1 MFLSNRIPV
10 LAIENDVMFMKNG
23 SYGIGYEIVLPEVGT
38 LGLPGYDKLN
48 KLWQN
53 VYNSL
58 PDECIMHKQ
67 DQYFLR
73 NWEPRFTE
81 VEDNPLLNDYIDG
94 MHGRKY
100 IEQKT
105 RIYFTKLSKIVT
117 SAKQESLFA
126 SIGIL
131 FKKNKTIIN
140 TEIPKREIESF
151 LEVIQAVKETIAKE
165 LMEYK
170 CTVKLIE
177 ENDYLGTQEKLFK
190 GEVDQYLYQG
200 SESTSDIQFMND
212 RISVGGGFAQII
224 AIDDLNA
231 FTGRVISPLAEQKTW
246 KVNLSFMHALGFML
260 PFNHTT
266 NSYFYKTNQKK
277 LIVNL
282 EKKQRSV
289 NILANIS
296 TINGNIATAI
306 NNFLIETEEKKK
318 TICYCHFNILFTAPT
333 EADLNSRRTTITS
346 ILSDLNIR
354 SNISTVDLPQL
365 YWAGFPNNANDLKP
379 YNFMTMH
386 LDAALSLMI
395 NESPIRNKS
404 TSESKVQFRL
414 SDRVYGNPID
424 IDLNN
429 LPKSRGYI
437 NNYNMAVFGPSGSG
451 KSFLMNAILF
461 PALLNKDDVMILDKG
476 GSYDNLLEIFGGN
489 YFVYT
494 DPKSFSFN
502 PFYVS
507 SFVDISTQKK
517 LFIRSLIFSLYFE
530 KEEDF
535 DDKVNITFFD
545 DIIHNYY
552 REYFDKP
559 SFKLNFDSF
568 YHFVNRSEKNANDY
582 IKSKIDFDKWEFV
595 MKRFTVTGEFPY
607 LLNNEKEVDL
617 VTQKLTV
624 FETNGIK
631 ENKELYQV
639 VSLIYT
645 NLYISKL
652 LAAGENPAYFTYAVF
667 EEAWDSLGDP
677 KYLSFYKWMLKTS
690 RKHKGKPIIV
700 TQELQ
705 DIFENKEV
713 GRTILVNCPTIV
725 LLDLSDYKSKI
736 KEVYEILQLDEADIE
751 LLNSLNKFFPNILNK
766 REKRKEVWIKQGTSP
781 AVAYSVEIT
790 PKMFWAFN
798 TNKEDKFLVT
808 KLKELLDGDVM
819 IALDVINQITNQE
832 FNKYLAEAKMISD
845 KGESITT
852 ITTEFLKDKI
862 YKYATN

>member
-1 MFLSNRIPV
+1 MFLSKRIPV
-10 LAIENDVMFMKNG
+10 LSIENEVMFMKNG
-23 SYGIGYEIVLPEVGT
+23 SFGVGFELTMPEVGT
-38 LGLPGYDKLN
+38 LGLSGYDNMN

-53 VYNSL
+53 IYNSL
-58 PDECIMHKQ
+58 PDDCVMHKQ
-67 DQYFLR
+67 DQYNVKEWSPVFS
-73 NWEPRFTE
+73 ESS
-81 VEDNPLLNDYIDG
+81 DNPLLNDYING
-94 MHGRKY
+94 MYGRKY
-100 IEQKT
+100 MEQKT
-105 RIYFTKLSKIVT
+105 RLYFSKITT
-117 SAKQESLFA
+117 SVSESKEESLFG

-131 FKKNKTIIN
+131 FKKKNDLLKQ
-140 TEIPKREIESF
+140 PVQKQ
-151 LEVIQAVKETIAKE
+151 EVENFVEVMQAVKETIAKV
-165 LMEYK
+165 LVDYR
-170 CTVKLIE
+170 CTIKTLTQE
-177 ENDYLGTQEKLFK
+177 DYLGTEENLYK
-190 GEVDQYLYQG
+190 GAIDQYLYQG
-200 SESTSDIQFMND
+200 ATATSDIKFLSD
-212 RISVGGGFAQII
+212 RISVGGEFAQII
-224 AIDDLNA
+224 AVDDLNA
-231 FTGRVISPLAEQKTW
+231 FTGRVISPITAQKTW

-266 NSYFYKTNQKK
+266 NAYYYKPNQKK
-277 LIVNL
+277 LIVSL
-282 EKKQRSV
+282 ETKQRAV
-289 NILANIS
+289 NLLANFSSINASIS
-296 TINGNIATAI
+296 KSIIQ
-306 NNFLIETEEKKK
+306 FLAETEEQKK
-318 TICYCHFNILFTAPT
+318 TITASHFNILYTAPT
-333 EADLNSRRTTITS
+333 EAELNSRRTSVTS
-346 ILSDLNIR
+346 ILADLNIR
-354 SNISTVDLPQL
+354 TNICTVDLPQL
-365 YWAGFPNNANDLKP
+365 FWAGFPNNGTDLKP
-379 YNFMTMH
+379 YNYMTMH
-386 LDAALSLMI
+386 LDAAMAFII
-395 NESPIRNKS
+395 NEAPIRDKS
-404 TSESKVQFRL
+404 GIDSQIQFRL
-414 SDRVYGNPID
+414 SDRVFGNPID

-429 LPKSRGYI
+429 LPKSQGYI

-502 PFYVS
+502 PFYVAS
-507 SFVDISTQKK
+507 LDDISTQKK

-545 DIIHNYY
+545 DIIYNYY
-552 REYFDKP
+552 KEYFEKN

-568 YHFVNRSEKNANDY
+568 YHYVNTYKENANDY
-582 IKSKIDFDKWEFV
+582 IRSKIDFDKWEFV
-595 MKRFTVTGEFPY
+595 MKRFSVTGEFPY

-677 KYLSFYKWMLKTS
+677 KYINFYKWMLKTS

-713 GRTILVNCPTIV
+713 GRTILVNCPTII
-725 LLDLSDYKSKI
+725 LLDLADYKSKI
-736 KEVYEILQLDEADIE
+736 NEVYDILSLDEADKE

-766 REKRKEVWIKQGTSP
+766 RDKRKEVWIKQGTSP

-798 TNKEDKFLVT
+798 TNKEDKFLVM
-808 KLKELLDGDVM
+808 KLKELLNGDVM
-819 IALDVINQITNQE
+819 AALDVINQITKPE
-832 FNKYLAEAKMISD
+832 FNSYLKEAKKISD
-845 KGESITT
+845 RGESIET
-852 ITTEFLKDKI
+852 ITNEFLQDKI
-862 YKYATN
+862 NKYGNA

>member
-1 MFLSNRIPV
+1 MFLSNRIPI
-10 LAIENDVMFMKNG
+10 LAIENDVMFLKNG
-23 SYGIGYEIVLPEVGT
+23 SFGIGFDLILPEVGT

-48 KLWQN
+48 KLWDN

-58 PDECIMHKQ
+58 PDECMMHKQ
-67 DQYFLR
+67 DRYILKQW
-73 NWEPRFTE
+73 NPKFTDYN
-81 VEDNPLLNDYIDG
+81 DNPLLNDYIDG
-94 MHGRKY
+94 MIGRQY
-100 IEQKT
+100 IAQKT
-105 RIYFTKLSKIVT
+105 RLYFTKISKSVT
-117 SAKQESLFA
+117 DVKDDSLFG

-131 FKKNKTIIN
+131 FKKNKKVDNQT
-140 TEIPKREIESF
+140 IPKNEIEAF
-151 LEVIQAVKETIAKE
+151 IEVINAIQETISKE
-165 LMEYK
+165 LMEYRCSIK
-170 CTVKLIE
+170 MLE
-177 ENDYLGTQEKLFK
+177 EKDYLGTEETLFK
-190 GEVDQYLYQG
+190 GEIDQYLYQG
-200 SESTSDIQFMND
+200 AQNTSDIQFSED
-212 RISVGGGFAQII
+212 KIFVCGELAQII

-231 FTGRVISPLAEQKTW
+231 FTGRVISPISEQKTW
-246 KVNLSFMHALGFML
+246 KVNLSLMHALGFML
-260 PFNHTT
+260 PFNHTV
-266 NSYFYKTNQKK
+266 NAYYYKTNQKK
-277 LIVNL
+277 LIVKL
-282 EKKQRSV
+282 EQKQRSV
-289 NILANIS
+289 NTLANIS
-296 TINGNIATAI
+296 SINSSISNAI
-306 NNFLIETEEKKK
+306 NKFLAETEEEKK
-318 TICYCHFNILFTAPT
+318 TICYCHFNIMYTAPT
-333 EADLNSRRTTITS
+333 ENELNSRRATITS

-354 SNISTVDLPQL
+354 SNLSTVDLQQL
-365 YWAGFPNNANDLKP
+365 YWAGFPNNANELKP

-386 LDAALSLMI
+386 LDAALSLII
-395 NESPIRNKS
+395 NESPIKNKS
-404 TSESKVQFRL
+404 MIESKVQFRL
-414 SDRVYGNPID
+414 SDRVFGQPID

-429 LPKSRGYI
+429 LPKSRDYI

-502 PFYVS
+502 PFYVA
-507 SFVDISTQKK
+507 SFEDITTQKK
-517 LFIRSLIFSLYFE
+517 LFIRSLVFSLYFE

-552 REYFDKP
+552 KDHFDLKTY
-559 SFKLNFDSF
+559 KLNFDSF
-568 YHFVNRSEKNANDY
+568 YHFVNGSEKNANDY

-595 MKRFTVTGEFPY
+595 MKRFTITGEFPY

-713 GRTILVNCPTIV
+713 GRTILVNCPTII
-725 LLDLSDYKSKI
+725 LLDLADYKSKI
-736 KEVYEILQLDEADIE
+736 NEVYDILSLDEADIE
-751 LLNSLNKFFPNILNK
+751 LLNSLNKFLPNTLNK
-766 REKRKEVWIKQGTSP
+766 MGKRKEVWIKQGTSP

-819 IALDVINQITNQE
+819 KALDVINQITKPE
-832 FNKYLAEAKMISD
+832 FSKYLSEAKNMSD
-845 KGESITT
+845 KGGSITT
-852 ITTEFLKDKI
+852 ITNEFLQDKI
-862 YKYATN
+862 FKYATN